1 MSLKLECN
9 SNQEKYTQPGCGFHF
24 YSNVFFYFYWLSSIF
39 AFAFLLILN
48 LSFYFSLLYFHWLV
62 VVAAMAIH
70 QPSLS
75 PEQSNCIHTE
85 KICNGGQYNA
95 IQCNSIRYYTT
106 CNTMQLHLSP
116 DLSNCIH
123 TEKICNGK
131 KRNPVHFIGNS
142 LFSDRSCCC
151 IPGGCHRI
159 TKPGQKKKSRAENL
173 SNSFL

>member
-1 MSLKLECN
+1 MQFCL
-9 SNQEKYTQPGCGFHF
+9 
-24 YSNVFFYFYWLSSIF
+24 FYF
-39 AFAFLLILN
+39 
-48 LSFYFSLLYFHWLV
+48 SFYFSLLYFHWLV

-106 CNTMQLHLSP
+106 CNTVQLHLSP

-123 TEKICNGK
+123 REKICNAK
-131 KRNPVHFIGNS
+131 QRNPVHFIGNS

-159 TKPGQKKKSRAENL
+159 KRNLGKKRNQEQKTSQILFREFLQDNQGHRDRIYQSVWESSVRTMTKGVI
-173 SNSFL
+173 

>member
-1 MSLKLECN
+1 MLLHFCL
-9 SNQEKYTQPGCGFHF
+9 F
-24 YSNVFFYFYWLSSIF
+24 YSFILLFTFFTGWLWLRRSTNHPSS
-39 AFAFLLILN
+39 
-48 LSFYFSLLYFHWLV
+48 
-62 VVAAMAIH
+62 
-70 QPSLS
+70 PSLS

-95 IQCNSIRYYTT
+95 IQCNRYYTT

-123 TEKICNGK
+123 TEKICNAK
-131 KRNPVHFIGNS
+131 QRNPVHFIGNS

-173 SNSFL
+173 SNSFLLVPAR